1 MAPHLLKELVLAYGV
16 GVLVVVLLHRLRV
29 PTVVGFLLAGVLL
42 GPHGLGLVTDT
53 YAVESLAEIGV
64 VILLFTIGVEM
75 SLSRVLRL
83 GMALLAAGLL
93 QMGLAAAGV
102 ALPVAMFGGS
112 AARAVTLGLLVAA
125 SSTTLLLRIVSE
137 RGELEAPHG
146 RLALAIALVQD
157 LCVVP
162 IMVILPML
170 SGAGGGG
177 ASVLLP
183 LGKAGLVILGTF
195 LAGRYV
201 VPRIF
206 EVVVSTRSRE
216 LFALTVVFLCLA
228 TAWLAGLA
236 GLSLALGAFLGGL
249 VVSESPYSQQVL
261 GEMLPIRD
269 GLAGLFFIGVGMLLD
284 VGHAAA
290 HAGELALAV
299 TGIFLVKLLTTG
311 VAVTVTGYGL
321 RTAVLAGFALAQ
333 VGEFSFV
340 LAREARTLGILG
352 EADEQLFLAAA
363 VLTMAAAPF
372 LYRLAPGIAD
382 RLDRRFLGLRARRRL
397 ADVENDA
404 STVRDHVILV
414 GFGLTGQNVAK
425 ALSHHGRA
433 FVAVEMN
440 PGTVRK
446 ERASGVPIL
455 FGDAGHPEVLEKA
468 GIAGARMLVVGIND
482 VPGTRRVVELARRLR
497 PDLPLIVRTRYV
509 REAAE
514 LFALGANE
522 VIPDELE
529 TSVEIFARVLH
540 AYGLPSAAI
549 EHSTRAIRSEAQ
561 PALRPTAARAGT
573 TAAQAS
579 ALAHLDLEDHVVGP
593 GAPADGRTIGELGV
607 RSRYGVTVASVRR
620 SGSVLPDPSA
630 STRLQAADVVVLL
643 GSPGPLAAAADLFRP
658 PAPSRAVGGGVDDPR
673 PETHPESP

>member
-1 MAPHLLKELVLAYGV
+1 MAPNLLKELVLAYGV

-53 YAVESLAEIGV
+53 HAVESLAEIGV

-83 GMALLAAGLL
+83 GVALLAAGLL

-102 ALPVAMFGGS
+102 AAPVALLGGS
-112 AARAVTLGLLVAA
+112 AARAITLGLLVAA

-137 RGELEAPHG
+137 RGEVEAPHG
-146 RLALAIALVQD
+146 RLALAISLVQD

-162 IMVILPML
+162 IMLLLPML
-170 SGAGGGG
+170 SGTGGTG
-177 ASVLLP
+177 AAVLLP
-183 LGKAGLVILGTF
+183 LGKAGLVIVGTF
-195 LAGRYV
+195 LAGRFV

-206 EVVVSTRSRE
+206 EVVVGTRSRE
-216 LFALTVVFLCLA
+216 LFALTVVFLCLG

-284 VGHAAA
+284 VGQAASHAS
-290 HAGELALAV
+290 EVALAV
-299 TGIFLVKLLTTG
+299 GGIFLVKLVTTG
-311 VAVTVTGYGL
+311 VAVTLTGYGL
-321 RTAVLAGFALAQ
+321 RTAVLTSFALAH

-340 LAREARTLGILG
+340 LAREARTLGLLDP
-352 EADEQLFLAAA
+352 ATEQLFLAAA
-363 VLTMAAAPF
+363 VLTMGAAPV
-372 LYRLAPGIAD
+372 LYRLAPGLAD
-382 RLDRRFLGLRARRRL
+382 RLDRRFLGLRARRQL
-397 ADVENDA
+397 ADVESDA
-404 STVRDHVILV
+404 SSTRDHVILV
-414 GFGLTGQNVAK
+414 GFGLTGRNVAR
-425 ALSHHGRA
+425 ALSHHGQP
-433 FVAVEMN
+433 FVAIEMN

-446 ERASGVPIL
+446 ERAAGVPIL

-468 GIAGARMLVVGIND
+468 GLAGAKMLVVGIND
-482 VPGTRRVVELARRLR
+482 VPGTRRVVELAHRLR
-497 PDLPLIVRTRYV
+497 PDLHLIVRTRYV

-514 LFALGANE
+514 LFALGAHE
-522 VIPDELE
+522 VVPDELE

-549 EHSTRAIRSEAQ
+549 EHSTREIRAEAQ
-561 PALRPTAARAGT
+561 PALRPLAARGGT

-593 GAPADGRTIGELGV
+593 GAPADGKTIGELAI
-607 RSRYGVTVASVRR
+607 RSQYGVTVASVRR
-620 SGSVLPDPSA
+620 FGALLPDPAA

-643 GSPGPLAAAADLFRP
+643 GSPGPLAQAAVLFRP
-658 PAPSRAVGGGVDDPR
+658 PTPSLEAPGESAPPR
-673 PETHPESP
+673 IESPSETP

>member
-16 GVLVVVLLHRLRV
+16 GVLVVLLLHRLRV

-53 YAVESLAEIGV
+53 LAVESLAEIGV

-75 SLSRVLRL
+75 SLSRVLRM
-83 GMALLAAGLL
+83 GVVLLAAGVL
-93 QMGLAAAGV
+93 QMGLCAVGV
-102 ALPVAMFGGS
+102 AAPVALWGGS
-112 AARAVTLGLLVAA
+112 AARAITLGLLVAA

-146 RLALAIALVQD
+146 RLSLAIALVQD

-162 IMVILPML
+162 IMVLLPML
-170 SGAGGGG
+170 SGTGAGGAG
-177 ASVLLP
+177 SSIFLP

-206 EVVVSTRSRE
+206 EIVVGTRSRE
-216 LFALTVVFLCLA
+216 LFALTVVFLCLG
-228 TAWLAGLA
+228 TAYLAGLA

-284 VGHAAA
+284 VGHAAS
-290 HAGELALAV
+290 HGQELALAV
-299 TGIFLVKLLTTG
+299 GAIFLVKLLTTG
-311 VAVTVTGYGL
+311 IAVTVTGYGL
-321 RTAVLAGFALAQ
+321 RTAVLTAFALAQ

-340 LAREARTLGILG
+340 LVREARSLDILDA
-352 EADEQLFLAAA
+352 ADEQMFLAAA

-382 RLDRRFLGLRARRRL
+382 RLDRRFLGLRARRQV
-397 ADVENDA
+397 ADVEHDA
-404 STVRDHVILV
+404 STWRDHVILV
-414 GFGLTGQNVAK
+414 GYGLTGRNVAT
-425 ALSHHGRA
+425 ALSHHGRP
-433 FVAVEMN
+433 FVAIEMN

-446 ERASGVPIL
+446 ERAAGVPIL

-468 GIAGARMLVVGIND
+468 GLRGARMLVVGIND

-497 PDLPLIVRTRYV
+497 PDLHMIVRTRYV

-514 LFALGANE
+514 LFALGASE

-540 AYGLPSAAI
+540 AYGLQSAAI
-549 EHSTRAIRSEAQ
+549 EHSTRAIRAETQ
-561 PALRPTAARAGT
+561 PALRPAAARTGT

-593 GAPADGRTIGELGV
+593 GAPADGRTIGELEV
-607 RSRYGVTVASVRR
+607 RSLYGVTVASVRR
-620 SGSVLPDPSA
+620 SGVVLPDPSA

-643 GSPGPLAAAADLFRP
+643 GSPGPLATAAVLFRP
-658 PAPSRAVGGGVDDPR
+658 AAP
-673 PETHPESP
+673 PETP